1 MLNCGMTQKDVSDLR
16 VSEVDWEVGR
26 IARKRSKTR
35 EFEKVPRVDYLLW
48 PETLRLLGQERAGD
62 SSDRVLLNS
71 NGSPFWTEDM
81 GDDEKYRK
89 TDNVKNAFDRLKAT
103 TGIKKPMKS
112 LKKTSASLIRN
123 NENFASLESLFLGH
137 APQSMSD
144 KHYAQVPQGLLDRA
158 MEWLGRELGVL

>member
-1 MLNCGMTQKDVSDLR
+1 
-16 VSEVDWEVGR
+16 
-26 IARKRSKTR
+26 
-35 EFEKVPRVDYLLW
+35 
-48 PETLRLLGQERAGD
+48 
-62 SSDRVLLNS
+62 
-71 NGSPFWTEDM
+71 M